1 MPDDTS
7 ETWHYGL
14 MARWWAEFNE
24 PEPEEVAY
32 LRTAIQRFGQP
43 ALDLGCGTGRLLTPL
58 LAEGLDVDGVDVSAD
73 MLGHARAAAAAIGA
87 SPLLEAQPMHRLD
100 LPRRYRTIF
109 MIGSF
114 ELAGDRAQGRET
126 LRRAYVHLEPGGALI
141 VNHELPYHSPEDRWA
156 LWLPGMRG
164 ELPRPWRTI
173 GRRRTADGDEIEL
186 RSRLIEFDPLR
197 QIEILESHL
206 QLSRAG
212 EVKSEERWRLR
223 QDVYFPQEILEL
235 IRQAGFH
242 EIDMESS
249 YAGRPAVPD
258 DGTVTF
264 VARKVTSEAAIGSG
278 SPA

>member
-14 MARWWAEFNE
+14 MARWWAEFNQ
-24 PEPEEVAY
+24 PDPEEVAY
-32 LRTAIQRFGQP
+32 LRNALERFGQP

-58 LAEGLDVDGVDVSAD
+58 LAEGLDVDGIDVSAD
-73 MLGHARAAAAAIGA
+73 MIEYARAAAEAVGA
-87 SPLLEAQPMHRLD
+87 GPLLEAQPMHRLD

-126 LRRAYVHLEPGGALI
+126 LRRAYAHLEPGGALI

-156 LWLPGMRG
+156 LWLPGRRG

-173 GRRRTADGDEIEL
+173 GRRRAADGDEIEL
-186 RSRLIEFDPLR
+186 RSRLVEFDPLE
-197 QIEILESHL
+197 QTEILESHV
-206 QLSRAG
+206 QLWRAG
-212 EVKSEERWRLR
+212 ELVAEETWRLR
-223 QDVYFPQEILEL
+223 QDVYFPQEVLEL
-235 IRQAGFH
+235 LRQAGFH
-242 EIDMESS
+242 EIDVESG
-249 YAGRPAVPD
+249 YTGRPAVPD

-264 VARKVTSEAAIGSG
+264 VARKCPAAR
-278 SPA
+278 PL